1 MEIEKGIPV
10 PESAN
15 RRLGDR
21 KYPLDKMEVGDSFF
35 VTGRR
40 PSFKLA
46 AAKLGIICT
55 SRKEKDGFRVWRI
68 K

>member
-1 MEIEKGIPV
+1 MEIDKGIPV
-10 PESAN
+10 PESVN

-21 KYPLDKMEVGDSFF
+21 KYPLDKMAVGDSFF
-35 VTGRR
+35 VTGKR
-40 PSFKLA
+40 PNFKGA
-46 AAKLGIICT
+46 ADKLGIICT

>member
-1 MEIEKGIPV
+1 MEIDKGIPV
-10 PESAN
+10 PESVN

-35 VTGRR
+35 VTGKR
-40 PSFKLA
+40 PNFKGA
-46 AAKLGIICT
+46 ADKLGIICT
-55 SRKEKDGFRVWRI
+55 SLKEKDGFRVWRI

>member
-1 MEIEKGIPV
+1 MEIDKGIPV
-10 PESAN
+10 PESFG
-15 RRLGDR
+15 RRLGER

-35 VTGRR
+35 VTGKR
-40 PSFKLA
+40 PNFKGA
-46 AAKLGIICT
+46 ADKLGIICT